1 MLNEDRI
8 EIEAKKFSSH
18 LGFTCVSIVGGHS
31 IEEQAYNMREVS
43 ISAYDLASRR
53 LNGIQGS

>member
-1 MLNEDRI
+1 LILIEDRI
-8 EIEAKKFSSH
+8 EIEAKKFSNH

-43 ISAYDLASRR
+43 IIPMIFKTETKKLF
-53 LNGIQGS
+53 